1 MIFRNLICRL
11 KCNIYGRIS
20 KEQAIAIANTE
31 MESESWDRNY
41 SPHIE
46 RDIMA
51 YEVVYK
57 MMTPY
62 AMYMKIKVHAHTG
75 MIVYKSTY
83 VVR

>member
-1 MIFRNLICRL
+1 
-11 KCNIYGRIS
+11 
-20 KEQAIAIANTE
+20 
-31 MESESWDRNY
+31 MESESRDKNY